1 MLASTTFDS
10 RRERSAG
17 GWATKTFV
25 ASAAPKLARLEMTSA
40 LTVTN
45 ATAPRSGG
53 ARPRASMSTE
63 TK

>member
-1 MLASTTFDS
+1 LDS

-17 GWATKTFV
+17 RRATKTFV

-45 ATAPRSGG
+45 ATVPRSCG
-53 ARPRASMSTE
+53 ASARARMSTD